1 MSDSQLIEHCSPTL
15 AAIKTASLFS
25 SSFSGKDELYSFV
38 RSFNRRMKK
47 KGLVIMP
54 LRRREDHALLYVW
67 RPAMLRR
74 DLCGPGAAP
83 ILRERG
89 YPPENPNR
97 CIAHL
102 TRRLNESR
110 DFPHEIGLFL
120 GYPPQDV
127 KGFIEQGPNG
137 CRLSGCRKVYGDT
150 DAAQKQFEKFR
161 KCRRIYRSMHLG
173 GCPLE
178 RLTVRT

>member
-54 LRRREDHALLYVW
+54 LRRRDDHALLYVW

-74 DLCGPGAAP
+74 DLCGPGAAS

-89 YPPENPNR
+89 YPP
-97 CIAHL
+97 
-102 TRRLNESR
+102 
-110 DFPHEIGLFL
+110 D
-120 GYPPQDV
+120 
-127 KGFIEQGPNG
+127 KGFRRPRSGRSSACAC
-137 CRLSGCRKVYGDT
+137 CRCR
-150 DAAQKQFEKFR
+150 ARRPFR
-161 KCRRIYRSMHLG
+161 G
-173 GCPLE
+173 
-178 RLTVRT
+178 